1 MTTIR
6 RTNRLAELSLN
17 HYDNESFD
25 KTLCHIRESGVGIIS
40 VAGDDR
46 SLGWTYSTGLF
57 DTYGQPEIILTGFPA
72 GLAQFIVNE
81 VGKHYLDGKRMEVN
95 QRTEGFIGNN
105 IDVIFKPVA
114 KVWVN
119 RLMLRTSWYYGNDDF
134 PVSNASALISKI
146 VSLGRKISIFHGMTV
161 KLSYMKMHLGI
172 KRKSNCGTR
181 AVPKNLSNDS

>member
-1 MTTIR
+1 MTTR

-17 HYDNESFD
+17 HYDNESFEE
-25 KTLCHIRESGVGIIS
+25 TLLHIRENGVGTIS

-81 VGKHYLDGKRMEVN
+81 VGRCYLDGKRIEID

-119 RLMLRTSWYYGNDDF
+119 RLMLRTLWYYGNDDF
-134 PVSNASALISKI
+134 PVLQCICPDFQNRFPWEEDFDFSWNDRQALLYENAPRNKAEKQLWNESSSEK
-146 VSLGRKISIFHGMTV
+146 TV
-161 KLSYMKMHLGI
+161 Q
-172 KRKSNCGTR
+172 
-181 AVPKNLSNDS
+181 

>member
-17 HYDNESFD
+17 HYDNESFE
-25 KTLCHIRESGVGIIS
+25 KTLCHIRENGVGIIS

-81 VGKHYLDGKRMEVN
+81 VGRHYLDGKRMEVN

-119 RLMLRTSWYYGNDDF
+119 RLMLRTLWYYGNDDF
-134 PVSNASALISKI
+134 PVLQCICPDFQNRFPWEEDFDISWKDRQALLYENAPSNKAEKQLWNASSSEETIQ
-146 VSLGRKISIFHGMTV
+146 
-161 KLSYMKMHLGI
+161 
-172 KRKSNCGTR
+172 
-181 AVPKNLSNDS
+181 

>member
-1 MTTIR
+1 MTTR
-6 RTNRLAELSLN
+6 QTNRLVELSLN
-17 HYDNESFD
+17 HYDNESFE
-25 KTLCHIRESGVGIIS
+25 KTLRHIRENGVGIIS

-57 DTYGQPEIILTGFPA
+57 DTYGQPEIILTGFPT

-81 VGKHYLDGKRMEVN
+81 VGRRYLDGKRMEVD

-119 RLMLRTSWYYGNDDF
+119 RLMLRTLWYYGNDDF
-134 PVSNASALISKI
+134 PVLQCICPDFKNRFPWEEDFDISWKNRQALLYENAPRNKTEKQLWNESSSTK
-146 VSLGRKISIFHGMTV
+146 TV
-161 KLSYMKMHLGI
+161 Q
-172 KRKSNCGTR
+172 
-181 AVPKNLSNDS
+181 